1 VPWIRRVSLNPNYST
16 RKITIRGND
25 LILRL
30 VPTEIFSI
38 DVNLP
43 TVKLEE
49 GEDEEDAANATY

>member
-1 VPWIRRVSLNPNYST
+1 MRRVSLNPNYNT
-16 RKITIRGND
+16 KKVTIRGND

-30 VPTEIFSI
+30 VPTEIFLI

-49 GEDEEDAANATY
+49 GEDEEDAANTIY